1 MAFKM
6 KGSPMQRNFGI
17 GREARL
23 KRQGEKGDA
32 NELVAKRTK
41 LKEKKEKREAK
52 GKNTKF
58 LDNRIDKNQTRIDHN
73 PTAIGWS
80 KNKKTKKQTFDDGVP
95 IDSVGDTNLD
105 DYDLGG
111 PRGNGPEPGY

>member
-1 MAFKM
+1 M
-6 KGSPMQRNFGI
+6 KGTPMQRNFGI
-17 GREARL
+17 GKEARL

-58 LDNRIDKNQTRIDHN
+58 LDNRIDKNQTRIDNN
-73 PTAIGWS
+73 PEAISWS
-80 KNKKTKKQTFDDGVP
+80 KNKKPGGKKWVSNSPHVNQRPGVTP
-95 IDSVGDTNLD
+95 Q
-105 DYDLGG
+105 
-111 PRGNGPEPGY
+111 